1 MTARLEQRGTDWKV
15 HDVSGEQRGKL
26 EFSKTT
32 RVDPL
37 MIVNLVQQESQTYR
51 LEGSS
56 TLRITCELESFD
68 QRLAF
73 AGALLTKLTP
83 QQEAAA

>member
-1 MTARLEQRGTDWKV
+1 MDL
-15 HDVSGEQRGKL
+15 GEERGKL

-37 MIVNLVQQESQTYR
+37 MIVNLVQQESQTFR

-56 TLRITCELESFD
+56 TLRIQC
-68 QRLAF
+68 
-73 AGALLTKLTP
+73 ALKHLSNASHSLMNCWN
-83 QQEAAA
+83 A